1 MNIIDK
7 MIIGRVAT
15 LLNELSG
22 LSIEAI
28 DELERKKTSTF
39 VSDFTTAD
47 ELPLPIL
54 IRIGQV
60 QMEITMLKNLLSDT
74 IDIPKT

>member
-15 LLNELSG
+15 LLNELSTI
-22 LSIEAI
+22 SVEAM
-28 DELERKKTSTF
+28 DELERKKTSTS
-39 VSDFTTAD
+39 VSDFTTAN
-47 ELPLPIL
+47 ELPTHI
-54 IRIGQV
+54 ITRMSQV